1 MRTGGEKER
10 QQEEDGAREGRQEN
24 MTAERDGGKE
34 EAISTLGLILTATME
49 DPRTQAVLKHRPEVG
64 RPPAE
69 GESGR
74 LRGDISVELDVW
86 SLLISSVMSRFIL
99 PSPPQMVAASC
110 TRNITRPR
118 IEERREGLEGRI

>member
-1 MRTGGEKER
+1 MQVAMRTGGEKER

-74 LRGDISVELDVW
+74 LRDGR
-86 SLLISSVMSRFIL
+86 SLLHQEHNSTPNRGKK
-99 PSPPQMVAASC
+99 
-110 TRNITRPR
+110 RR
-118 IEERREGLEGRI
+118 IRGEDLRS